1 MHVLWDDRTR
11 ALVEEVRSFVKNEV
25 PADLLRRMDRE
36 EVRFAK
42 EFIQAAARHNLLGLR
57 FPPEYGGRGLPWRRS
72 SRWLLLEYRR
82 SPSKSQTDT
91 GVCFRVHWRTSVA
104 DAGSGR

>member
-1 MHVLWDDRTR
+1 MHVLWDDTTR

-57 FPPEYGGRGLPWRRS
+57 FPKEFGGRGLPWTAEMAAVEEVGV
-72 SRWLLLEYRR
+72 LLTALPLR
-82 SPSKSQTDT
+82 
-91 GVCFRVHWRTSVA
+91 
-104 DAGSGR
+104 